1 MARPR
6 LQIDPEQIKNLARIG
21 CSGDEIAAVVGCS
34 RDLIYKRFS
43 TSIKEGHE
51 FMKASLRR
59 MQYKAAEGGNVT
71 AQIWLGKQILGQKDK
86 LEHSG
91 EVAVKRVVVDV

>member
-1 MARPR
+1 
-6 LQIDPEQIKNLARIG
+6 
-21 CSGDEIAAVVGCS
+21 
-34 RDLIYKRFS
+34 
-43 TSIKEGHE
+43 
-51 FMKASLRR
+51 MKASLRR